1 MCQLAGCWVWRVKVR
16 DMMIVETG
24 ESYLNNPER
33 VRGSVIKQT
42 EADPSC
48 RSPSHLC
55 RFFFS
60 PLSLFVCLHRTSRL
74 LEEDGAGSG
83 WRCGENVTLWRFLFL
98 SQTHSH
104 TCTCAPCHGFNTL
117 ACLNQCAVGVDLF
130 NIYFCTFDFIHAF
143 FFFLMQWYF
152 DFRNGN
158 LKA

>member
-55 RFFFS
+55 RIFFFS
-60 PLSLFVCLHRTSRL
+60 SPSVCVSSQDITLTGGGRGRKWLKVWWECDTLKVSLFKS
-74 LEEDGAGSG
+74 
-83 WRCGENVTLWRFLFL
+83 N
-98 SQTHSH
+98 THSH
-104 TCTCAPCHGFNTL
+104 TCTCTPCHGFNTL
-117 ACLNQCAVGVDLF
+117 ACLNQRAVGVDRF
-130 NIYFCTFDFIHAF
+130 NIYFSTFDFIHAF
-143 FFFLMQWYF
+143 FWCNDTLTSGM
-152 DFRNGN
+152 GT
-158 LKA
+158 

>member
-16 DMMIVETG
+16 DMMIVESG

-55 RFFFS
+55 RSFFS
-60 PLSLFVCLHRTSRL
+60 SLSVCVSSQDVTLLGGVRGRKWLKVLWECNTLKVSLFKS
-74 LEEDGAGSG
+74 S
-83 WRCGENVTLWRFLFL
+83 
-98 SQTHSH
+98 THSH

-130 NIYFCTFDFIHAF
+130 IIYYFCTSYFIHAF
-143 FFFLMQWYF
+143 SLMQWYF